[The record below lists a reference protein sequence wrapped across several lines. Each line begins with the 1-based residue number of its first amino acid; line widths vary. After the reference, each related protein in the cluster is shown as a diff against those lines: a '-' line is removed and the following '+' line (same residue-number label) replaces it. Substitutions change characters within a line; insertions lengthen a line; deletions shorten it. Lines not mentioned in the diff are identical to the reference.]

1 MRFDLDL
8 AVRYHGSMRK
18 KTALWMSAFIILF
31 VANLTVTIGYMNK
44 VRRVQDA
51 SKILDEIS
59 ELSYDPY
66 QNTGS
71 QEIVEDTQVKDSVQF
86 ADGRVANLKR
96 FFRKYNSP
104 LYDQAEHIVKVSD
117 TYKMDYRLVPAIAM
131 QESGLCRVIP
141 NGSHNCWGW
150 GIYGNTVT
158 RFNSYE
164 EAIETVSKGLRVN
177 YLDKGYVT
185 PTQIMEKYTPSSQG
199 SWARGVNF
207 VLESLQ

>member
-1 MRFDLDL
+1 MR
-8 AVRYHGSMRK
+8 RK
-18 KTALWMSAFIILF
+18 TIIWMSAFIILF

-44 VRRVQDA
+44 VKRVQAA
-51 SKILDEIS
+51 SRILDEIS

-66 QNTGS
+66 EAAGEPSAAGEPLVTD
-71 QEIVEDTQVKDSVQF
+71 EVQF

-104 LYDQAEHIVKVSD
+104 LYDHAEHIVKVAD
-117 TYKMDYRLVPAIAM
+117 IYKMDYRLIPAIAM

-141 NGSHNCWGW
+141 DNSHNCWGW

-158 RFNSYE
+158 RFASYE
-164 EAIETVSKGLRVN
+164 EGIETVSRGLRKN

-207 VLESLQ
+207 VLDSLQ